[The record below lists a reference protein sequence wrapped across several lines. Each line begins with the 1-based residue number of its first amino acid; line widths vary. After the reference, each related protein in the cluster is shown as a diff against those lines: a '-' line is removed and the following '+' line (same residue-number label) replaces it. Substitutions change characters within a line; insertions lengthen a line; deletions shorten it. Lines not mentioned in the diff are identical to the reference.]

1 MPRLKRFLSEV
12 QQGRVP
18 QTLWTYKE
26 VGHTQDAKK
35 QLLSLVHFENRDNV
49 LDTVKPASLI
59 RRILQVATQPMAN
72 DLILDFFAGSG
83 PTGQAV
89 FEQNQHDD
97 GNRRFILIQIPEPLP
112 KPENRLHTIADIAK
126 ERVRRAA
133 KKIKEEHPDW
143 NGDTGFRVFK
153 LDTSNIKAWNPTLPK
168 DADIEGYIQQEIED
182 HIDNILPG
190 RTEQD
195 ILYELLLKLGLDL
208 CVPIETRKI
217 AGKTVYSIGAGV
229 LMVCL
234 DKKIAA
240 DEAENLGLGIVKWH
254 KELEPAG
261 ETTCVFLDCAFE
273 NDVAKTN
280 LSAILE
286 QNGISNVRSL

>member
-1 MPRLKRFLSEV
+1 MGTRELAQLIGPKFFQHPKPS
-12 QQGRVP
+12 
-18 QTLWTYKE
+18 TTIK
-26 VGHTQDAKK
+26 HICNISTQ
-35 QLLSLVHFENRDNV
+35 N
-49 LDTVKPASLI
+49 
-59 RRILQVATQPMAN
+59 N
-72 DLILDFFAGSG
+72 DLILDFFAGSC
-83 PTGQAV
+83 TTAHAAMKLNA
-89 FEQNQHDD
+89 ED
-97 GNRRFILIQIPEPLP
+97 GGKRRFIMVQLPEPCDE
-112 KPENRLHTIADIAK
+112 KSEAYKAGFKTIAEIGK
-126 ERVRRAA
+126 ERIRRAA

-153 LDTSNIKAWNPTLPK
+153 LDTSNIKAWNPTPPK
-168 DADIEGYIQQEIED
+168 DADIEGYIQKKIED
-182 HIDNILPG
+182 YIDNILPD